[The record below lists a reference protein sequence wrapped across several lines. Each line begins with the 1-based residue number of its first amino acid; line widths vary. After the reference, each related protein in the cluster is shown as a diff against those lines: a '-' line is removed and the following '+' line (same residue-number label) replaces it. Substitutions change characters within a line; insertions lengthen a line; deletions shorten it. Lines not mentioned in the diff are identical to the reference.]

1 MLDTSR
7 HFLSISTLK
16 RLIEAASWNKLNMFH
31 WHVVDDPSFPY
42 TSLTY
47 PEMSRAGAYSQD
59 HIYSQVKTKKKNFQI
74 SPELIF

>member
-1 MLDTSR
+1 
-7 HFLSISTLK
+7 
-16 RLIEAASWNKLNMFH
+16 MFH

-59 HIYSQVKTKKKNFQI
+59 HIYSQVKTKKKNFQF
-74 SPELIF
+74 SPEKLLNLFFKRSNFCRKM